1 MYKSFAPYN
10 FLLLKFTYIGT
21 VLYVV
26 KLISKILCWFRCAIC
41 DKKLLYSYLVI
52 GYHASKEH
60 QLKLAEYKE
69 RYMSQQQQK
78 KEEKKTESKG
88 GEDEV
93 EIIEVVNKEG
103 VKKPPVEKGVGSIRA
118 EDPWEASLVRCHPCG
133 VVIPAPSLR
142 NHFRVK
148 HPHLPGYKGMITFLK
163 KTYCRYSGRQR
174 IQ

>member
-103 VKKPPVEKGVGSIRA
+103 VKKPPVDSTGWCYTRCK
-118 EDPWEASLVRCHPCG
+118 EDTNYSFAWTIEG
-133 VVIPAPSLR
+133 
-142 NHFRVK
+142 FRRKMEQFSNGQCLTSHVFK
-148 HPHLPGYKGMITFLK
+148 
-163 KTYCRYSGRQR
+163 
-174 IQ
+174 